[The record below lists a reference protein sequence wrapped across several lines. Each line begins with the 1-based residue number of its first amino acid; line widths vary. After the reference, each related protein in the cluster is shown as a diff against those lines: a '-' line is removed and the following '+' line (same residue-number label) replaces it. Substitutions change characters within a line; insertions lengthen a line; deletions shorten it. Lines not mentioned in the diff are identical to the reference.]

1 MLSFRQ
7 KIFLSYVIVFL
18 VFMALMSPFSSL
30 IVGRVVEKAME
41 NRAIELIDRIKT
53 APNNEMMLR
62 KLKELKPLIFFRIS
76 VITDTRKVLYD
87 SHTKRLLGP
96 RFSQEHVVDHPEVL
110 QALKYGVGYSEDYS
124 DILAQKFAYTA
135 VAFDFHGKT
144 YVMRTAFPYRYV
156 KELISDFEA
165 GFIILSSIVLIL
177 FSLMTWVIINKLTKP
192 LQSIIT
198 AVSTYREGVYSP
210 LSELRGLAE
219 TTTGDAGK
227 LAETLVSL
235 SERVE
240 RQIYSLREERYEK
253 EVLLES
259 LIEGVVATDR
269 KMLVTFV
276 NESALKFLG
285 LPKEKVL
292 GQPFDTLGKPQ
303 AYRLLL
309 DCQDKQ
315 MPIVEAI
322 GETIDGTERFF
333 DIVATPKR
341 DNTGGILVIQDKS
354 DHYRIL
360 EMRKDFIANAS
371 HELKTPITIIRGF
384 AETLHDNPA
393 LPPEVMED
401 VTSKIVR
408 NCERMATLV
417 RDLLALADIE
427 NIPAS
432 RLSTFNVY
440 DLANKVKN
448 TLLEVHED
456 AEILIVAENS
466 KSLEI
471 CADYDLIEMAIIN
484 LMQNAIKYSNPPA
497 QVEVKL
503 IRKDNDLLI
512 RISDK
517 GIGIPKE
524 DQARIFERFYRVDK
538 ARSRKVGGSGLG
550 LSIVEN
556 IIKKH
561 SGRIEVASEV
571 GVGTTFTITMPV
583 IASGSVH

>member
-110 QALKYGVGYSEDYS
+110 EALKYGVGYSEDYS

-210 LSELRGLAE
+210 LSELRGLAAK
-219 TTTGDAGK
+219 TTGDAGK

-240 RQIYSLREERYEK
+240 RQIYTLRDERNEK

-259 LIEGVVATDR
+259 LVEGVIATDP
-269 KMLVTFV
+269 KMRVTFV

-292 GQPFDTLGKPQ
+292 GCSFESLGKPQ

-309 DCQDKQ
+309 DCQSKQ
-315 MPIVEAI
+315 MVVVEAL
-322 GETIDGTERFF
+322 GESINGVEHYFE
-333 DIVATPKR
+333 IVAAPKR
-341 DNTGGILVIQDKS
+341 DHTGGILVIQDKS

-384 AETLHDNPA
+384 AETLHDNPD
-393 LPPEVMED
+393 LPDEVMVD
-401 VTSKIVR
+401 VTDKIVK

-432 RLSTFNVY
+432 RLSTFNVVE
-440 DLANKVKN
+440 LANKVKN
-448 TLLEVHED
+448 ILLEVHGD
-456 AEILIVAENS
+456 AEILVDAQNQDR
-466 KSLEI
+466 LEI
-471 CADYDLIEMAIIN
+471 SADYDLIEMAFLN

-497 QVEVKL
+497 HVEVHMAR
-503 IRKDNDLLI
+503 IDNDLWI
-512 RISDK
+512 KISDR

-524 DQARIFERFYRVDK
+524 DLDRIFERFYRVDK

-561 SGRIEVASEV
+561 SGRIEVTSEI
-571 GVGTTFTITMPV
+571 GKGTTFTITMPLKP
-583 IASGSVH
+583 SGSAL

>member
-41 NRAIELIDRIKT
+41 NRAVELIERIKT

-210 LSELRGLAE
+210 LAELRGLAA

-240 RQIYSLREERYEK
+240 RQIFTLRDERNEK

-259 LIEGVVATDR
+259 LVEGVIATDP
-269 KMLVTFV
+269 KMQVTFV

-292 GQPFDTLGKPQ
+292 GCPFESLGKPQ

-309 DCQDKQ
+309 DCQSKQ
-315 MPIVEAI
+315 MVVVEAL
-322 GETIDGTERFF
+322 GETIDGVEHYFEV
-333 DIVATPKR
+333 VAAPKR
-341 DNTGGILVIQDKS
+341 DHTGGILVIQDKS

-384 AETLHDNPA
+384 AETLHDNPD
-393 LPPEVMED
+393 LPDEVMED
-401 VTSKIVR
+401 VTSKIVK

-432 RLSTFNVY
+432 RLSTFNVV

-448 TLLEVHED
+448 TLLEVHAD
-456 AEILIVAENS
+456 AEIIIDADD
-466 KSLEI
+466 KSRLEI
-471 CADYDLIEMAIIN
+471 SADYDLIEMAFIN

-497 QVEVKL
+497 HVEVHMV
-503 IRKDNDLLI
+503 RTNNELLI
-512 RISDK
+512 KISDK

-524 DQARIFERFYRVDK
+524 DLDRIFERFYRVDK

-561 SGRIEVASEV
+561 SGRIEVTSEV
-571 GVGTTFTITMPV
+571 GKGTTFIITMPLKM
-583 IASGSVH
+583 SS

>member
-30 IVGRVVEKAME
+30 IVGRVVEQAME

-210 LSELRGLAE
+210 LVELRELAD

-227 LAETLVSL
+227 LAVTLVSL

-240 RQIYSLREERYEK
+240 RQIYSLREEQYEK

-259 LIEGVVATDR
+259 LVEGVIATDR
-269 KMLVTFV
+269 QMQVTFV

-285 LPKEKVL
+285 LPKESVL
-292 GQPFDTLGKPQ
+292 GQSFESLGRPQ
-303 AYRLLL
+303 AYRMLL
-309 DCQDKQ
+309 DCQNKQ
-315 MPIVEAI
+315 MPVVEAL
-322 GETIDGTERFF
+322 GETIDGVEHYF
-333 DIVATPKR
+333 DIVAAPKR

-384 AETLHDNPA
+384 AETLHDNHD
-393 LPPEVMED
+393 LPPEIVED
-401 VTSKIVR
+401 VTSKIVK

-432 RLSTFNVY
+432 RLSTFNIY
-440 DLANKVKN
+440 DLASKVKN

-456 AEILIVAENS
+456 AEILIETENA
-466 KSLEI
+466 KNLEI
-471 CADYDLIEMAIIN
+471 RADYDLIEMAFLN

-497 QVEVKL
+497 HVEVHLDRRDK
-503 IRKDNDLLI
+503 DLLI
-512 RISDK
+512 RISDR

-524 DQARIFERFYRVDK
+524 DIARIFERFYRVDK

-561 SGRIEVASEV
+561 SGRIEVVSEV
-571 GVGTTFTITMPV
+571 GKGTTFTITLPI
-583 IASGSVH
+583 IAEN

>member
-41 NRAIELIDRIKT
+41 NRAIELIERIKT

-210 LSELRGLAE
+210 LSELRGLAA

-240 RQIYSLREERYEK
+240 KQIYTLRDERNEK

-259 LIEGVVATDR
+259 LVEGVIATDP

-292 GQPFDTLGKPQ
+292 GRPFESLGKPQ

-309 DCQDKQ
+309 DCQSKQ
-315 MPIVEAI
+315 MVVVEAL
-322 GETIDGTERFF
+322 GEAIEGVEHYFEV
-333 DIVATPKR
+333 VAAPKR
-341 DNTGGILVIQDKS
+341 DHTGGILVIQDKS

-384 AETLHDNPA
+384 AETLHDNPD
-393 LPPEVMED
+393 LPEEVMED
-401 VTSKIVR
+401 VTSKIVK

-432 RLSTFNVY
+432 RLSTFNVV

-448 TLLEVHED
+448 TLLEVHAD
-456 AEILIVAENS
+456 AEILIDADNENR
-466 KSLEI
+466 LEI
-471 CADYDLIEMAIIN
+471 SADYDLIEMAFIN

-497 QVEVKL
+497 HVEVHMV
-503 IRKDNDLLI
+503 RTNNELLI
-512 RISDK
+512 KISDK

-524 DQARIFERFYRVDK
+524 DLDRIFERFYRVDK

-561 SGRIEVASEV
+561 SGRIEVTSEV
-571 GVGTTFTITMPV
+571 GKGTTFTITMPFKP
-583 IASGSVH
+583 SH

>member
-210 LSELRGLAE
+210 LSELRELADS
-219 TTTGDAGK
+219 TTGDAGK

-259 LIEGVVATDR
+259 LIEGVIATDR
-269 KMLVTFV
+269 QMQVTFV
-276 NESALKFLG
+276 NESALKFLD
-285 LPKEKVL
+285 LPKERVL
-292 GQPFDTLGKPQ
+292 GQPFESLGKPQ

-309 DCQDKQ
+309 DCQNKQ
-315 MPIVEAI
+315 MPVVEAI
-322 GETIDGTERFF
+322 GETIDGVEHFF
-333 DIVATPKR
+333 DIVAAPKR

-384 AETLHDNPA
+384 AETLHDNHD
-393 LPPEVMED
+393 LPPEIMED
-401 VTSKIVR
+401 VTSKIVK

-432 RLSTFNVY
+432 RLSTFNVF

-456 AEILIVAENS
+456 AEILIESEDVKN
-466 KSLEI
+466 LEI
-471 CADYDLIEMAIIN
+471 RADYDLIEMAFIN

-497 QVEVKL
+497 HVEVQLSRSDK
-503 IRKDNDLLI
+503 DLLI
-512 RISDK
+512 RISDR
-517 GIGIPKE
+517 GIGIPKA
-524 DQARIFERFYRVDK
+524 DIARIFERFYRVDK

-561 SGRIEVASEV
+561 SGRIEVTSEV
-571 GVGTTFTITMPV
+571 GVGTTFTITMPIV
-583 IASGSVH
+583 AHF